1 MNTSN
6 ESTVGL
12 PPVVEL
18 RMPVSVNTSGSTKQ
32 VSQQQKCEQSVSKRM
47 PADDSVTQNEVNELQ
62 EEKIAAIRRAIA
74 AGAYDSEEIL
84 QKAFA
89 RMIQRIDDT
98 SGL

>member
-6 ESTVGL
+6 ESNVGL
-12 PPVVEL
+12 LPVVEL
-18 RMPVSVNTSGSTKQ
+18 RMPVSVNTVMGTQQ
-32 VSQQQKCEQSVSKRM
+32 VSLPQEHEQSNSDQVS
-47 PADDSVTQNEVNELQ
+47 AEDSVTPDEVNELQ

>member
-12 PPVVEL
+12 LPVVEL
-18 RMPVSVNTSGSTKQ
+18 RIPVSVKAATGTKQ
-32 VSQQQKCEQSVSKRM
+32 VNQKRPHEQNDSCQM
-47 PADDSVTQNEVNELQ
+47 TEEDSVTQIEVNELQ
-62 EEKIAAIRRAIA
+62 QEKIAAIRRAIA

-89 RMIQRIDDT
+89 RMLQRIDDS